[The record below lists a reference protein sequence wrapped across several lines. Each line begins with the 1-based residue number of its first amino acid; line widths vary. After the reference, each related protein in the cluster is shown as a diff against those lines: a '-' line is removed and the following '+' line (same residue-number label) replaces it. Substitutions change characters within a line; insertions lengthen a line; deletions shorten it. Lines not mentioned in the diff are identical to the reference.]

1 MQGMSKKSERYR
13 APNPP
18 GLDQLPLINAE
29 HAVAQWLDFYW
40 RKLHLPPSEARRLAV
55 TDDRR
60 EFAVWTGRR
69 LNPLAL
75 GCYCYLPDAG
85 SGASDARNDTN
96 TTGALAQAFSSSPS
110 RRQLTLPGFGG
121 AETDGLLPLETGE
134 AEQAATTDY
143 RHLIYVEPDLLPLG
157 IEVTVAHELI
167 HLSDRVQGTPRKH
180 RCHGYDSISV
190 DEAAITGRDP
200 EMLRALL
207 REETAR
213 RESVLRQLRPYRY
226 AYACPNPSCN
236 KEYLR
241 VKRYTRPVSCGRCDR
256 HYNPAFL
263 LVLRYTLPETRVA
276 DANMAAEARAAEP
289 SLVAAHEEG

>member
-1 MQGMSKKSERYR
+1 M
-13 APNPP
+13 
-18 GLDQLPLINAE
+18 
-29 HAVAQWLDFYW
+29 
-40 RKLHLPPSEARRLAV
+40 
-55 TDDRR
+55 
-60 EFAVWTGRR
+60 WTGRR

-85 SGASDARNDTN
+85 SGASDARNDIN
-96 TTGALAQAFSSSPS
+96 TIGALAHAPSSSPS

-134 AEQAATTDY
+134 SEQAATTDY

-213 RESVLRQLRPYRY
+213 RESVLRQMRPYRY
-226 AYACPNPSCN
+226 VYACPNPSCN

-276 DANMAAEARAAEP
+276 DANIAAEARIAEP
-289 SLVAAHEEG
+289 ALVAAHEEG